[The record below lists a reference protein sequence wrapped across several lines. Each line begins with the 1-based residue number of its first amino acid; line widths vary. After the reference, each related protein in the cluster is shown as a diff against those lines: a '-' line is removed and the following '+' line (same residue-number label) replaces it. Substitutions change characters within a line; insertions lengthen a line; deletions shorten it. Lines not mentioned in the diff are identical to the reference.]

1 MTKPLAMVAYGNI
14 LLGSQLV
21 NRMVDLGYRILTI
34 SDMGILASQAASEKP
49 LLLILDLS
57 AAQNGN
63 PLEVIRNIRSTE
75 TTTHLPI
82 LAITQKTDP
91 AFHGDLQKAGAT
103 LVAIDSAV
111 IQQLPH
117 LLEQVLSLE

>member
-21 NRMVDLGYRILTI
+21 NRLYDLGYRVSSTVDLSNVAT
-34 SDMGILASQAASEKP
+34 LAAKERP
-49 LLLILDLS
+49 ILLIMDLS
-57 AAQNGN
+57 ASQNGN
-63 PLEVIRNIRSTE
+63 PLHVIQSIRSTE

-82 LAITQKTDP
+82 LAVTQKNDP
-91 AFHGDLQKAGAT
+91 SFHAKASEAGTT
-103 LVAIDSAV
+103 LIALNSAIIA
-111 IQQLPH
+111 QLPQ